1 MICEGSAPFNDN
13 VFYKLTSYL
22 EVLNPCHS
30 ASYSLPNFD
39 DSIFALDATSAI
51 NSVLTDSTSYSF
63 KEDFPGG
70 GILGLDKLI
79 ISSDNAKLSSLK
91 KI

>member
-1 MICEGSAPFNDN
+1 MIYKRSAPFNDN

-22 EVLNPCHS
+22 EVLNPCHL

-39 DSIFALDATSAI
+39 DSIFALNATLAI
-51 NSVLTDSTSYSF
+51 NSVLTDFTSYSL
-63 KEDFPGG
+63 KEDFPGR

-79 ISSDNAKLSSLK
+79 VNGNNVKLSSLK